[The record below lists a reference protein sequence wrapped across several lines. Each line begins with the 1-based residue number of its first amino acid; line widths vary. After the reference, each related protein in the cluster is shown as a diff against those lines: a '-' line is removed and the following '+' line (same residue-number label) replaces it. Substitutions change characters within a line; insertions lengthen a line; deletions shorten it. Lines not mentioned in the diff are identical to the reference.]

1 MEVSFWNDVWRG
13 IVGSIDGTIYWLVEL
28 LLQLVLDLSNTRV
41 FSQSVINDFA
51 NRIYV
56 ILGLVML
63 FKIIISFIQILIN
76 PDKMDDKEQGVGNVL
91 RRVVISLLL
100 IVLVPSIFSLAMQ
113 IQQYVVVIIPKA
125 ILGTSAGSIESDSDQ
140 NEFMSTG
147 GRIMAFY
154 TYTAFFK
161 YSTPECNDGSIY
173 GTGNDPMAVLVY
185 DVGSAVSHIKDP
197 CLSSTGY
204 NGYKYDYGFP
214 LSTIVGIFLIISL
227 VNIAVA
233 VAIRAIKL
241 GICEFIAPIPIA
253 SYIDPKT
260 SKQAFDNWVSI
271 SIKTYLDLFSRLI
284 ILFFT
289 VFIFITITS
298 DETLNTI
305 TANLGGDTTRKSLV
319 IAALIVGLL
328 QFAKQAPKFISDMLG
343 VKEGFGDIGGMFK
356 GLKGV
361 TGALGTVGAAIGSGI
376 GNYRYARKNK
386 ESVAKALF
394 RGVSGAGAA
403 TIRGG
408 LAVANGKGWR
418 GAFSDNIATTTRNS
432 HRRVNKGAIVRAS
445 RDEYDAA
452 IKSID
457 EDIDNR
463 NANIRNLNLKRSHL
477 TDSINQVE
485 GNLAHFRSNID
496 AIDNQI
502 AMANSRGDT
511 ETASKLATVKAKEEA
526 KYNNLIK
533 LHNQLY
539 DQKAKIDSNI
549 ADEHSEI
556 QKLEKSKNN
565 VPLPISPRENFA
577 TNMFDRATGMSPVS
591 GSSILEASSSLSS
604 MRSTYYTGEA
614 MKKLSEEGS
623 KLKETLSMG
632 ATYSEVA
639 SAYEALRT
647 GQASEVYIGDK
658 KYDRNNSQE
667 LGEVFKKAEKEAAI
681 NYINA
686 VNEGRIQNTT
696 ISEGLKQVY
705 AMLDGLAIDNAT
717 KKELIAQF
725 ESNPGEFFKSL
736 SDVSKRLETEGKRR
750 QAYEREQKPQ
760 N

>member
-1 MEVSFWNDVWRG
+1 MFWEGIFRG
-13 IVGSIDGTIYWLVEL
+13 IIGAIDGTIYWFIEL
-28 LLQLVLDLSNTRV
+28 LLQLVLDLANTQI
-41 FSQSVINDFA
+41 FSQSVINEFA
-51 NRIYV
+51 NRIYI

-76 PDKMDDKEQGVGNVL
+76 PDKMDDKEQGVGNIL
-91 RRVVISLLL
+91 MRVVISLIL
-100 IVLVPSIFSLAMQ
+100 IVLVPSIFSLARQ
-113 IQQYVVVIIPKA
+113 IQSYVIPVIPKV
-125 ILGTSAGSIESDSDQ
+125 ILGTTAGSIDDENSE
-140 NEFMSTG
+140 EFMSTG
-147 GRIMAFY
+147 GRAMAFY
-154 TYTAFFK
+154 TYTAFFN
-161 YSTPECNDGSIY
+161 YSDPSCIDGSIY
-173 GTGNDPMAVLVY
+173 GTGTDPTAVVVY
-185 DVGSAVSHIKDP
+185 DIGSAVAHIDDV
-197 CLSSTGY
+197 CDATG
-204 NGYKYDYGFP
+204 GYKYNHGFP
-214 LSTIVGIFLIISL
+214 MSTIVGIFLIFMLVQIS
-227 VNIAVA
+227 IAI
-233 VAIRAIKL
+233 AIRAIKL

-260 SKQAFDNWVSI
+260 SKQAFDNWVST

-284 ILFFT
+284 IVYFV
-289 VFIFITITS
+289 VFVFMTIVS
-298 DETLNTI
+298 NESLDTI
-305 TANLGGDTTRKSLV
+305 TANLGGDTTRQSLV
-319 IAALIVGLL
+319 IVALIIGLL

-343 VKEGFGDIGGMFK
+343 VKEGMGDIGAMFK
-356 GLKGV
+356 GEGLKGI
-361 TGALGTVGAAIGSGI
+361 TGALGTGLAAIGSGI
-376 GNYRYARKNK
+376 GNYRYARKNG
-386 ESVAKALF
+386 ENIASSLA
-394 RGVSGAGAA
+394 RGVGGATAA
-403 TIRGG
+403 TVRGG
-408 LAVANGKGWR
+408 LAIANGKGWR
-418 GAFSDNIATTTRNS
+418 GSFSDNVGVTTGNS
-432 HRRVNKGAIVRAS
+432 HRRVNKKAIVRAS
-445 RDEYDAA
+445 RDEYAAA

-457 EDIDNR
+457 EDMDNR

-549 ADEHSEI
+549 TDEHSEI

>member
-356 GLKGV
+356 GEGWKGIGKSIGMV
-361 TGALGTVGAAIGSGI
+361 GRALAVPTGAALTATGNFINKRKTGGKIRSALGSAV
-376 GNYRYARKNK
+376 
-386 ESVAKALF
+386 
-394 RGVSGAGAA
+394 AGATSA

-408 LAVANGKGWR
+408 VAALQGKKAGEIIKAGHLR
-418 GAFSDNIATTTRNS
+418 ATKARQNRELDKSNNVGFKDRMKVKTYDLLGIDSPESMSEGKLKAYDRQRSLVATLKRNYNSALEKYADNIDIGSSSQKAYDIFRELIERNGENIMDGNNVELMNILQKVLYRKQITYGDIMTARIAAQQS
-432 HRRVNKGAIVRAS
+432 GSGGADIARALSDSSEIMKGIQS
-445 RDEYDAA
+445 ELWM
-452 IKSID
+452 SSTSG
-457 EDIDNR
+457 
-463 NANIRNLNLKRSHL
+463 NIRD
-477 TDSINQVE
+477 TD
-485 GNLAHFRSNID
+485 GNVFGKLD
-496 AIDNQI
+496 ARDI
-502 AMANSRGDT
+502 
-511 ETASKLATVKAKEEA
+511 
-526 KYNNLIK
+526 
-533 LHNQLY
+533 
-539 DQKAKIDSNI
+539 
-549 ADEHSEI
+549 
-556 QKLEKSKNN
+556 
-565 VPLPISPRENFA
+565 
-577 TNMFDRATGMSPVS
+577 
-591 GSSILEASSSLSS
+591 ASSSLDSDIKNTFSQARSAISEDIVQLNGDNKFNLSS
-604 MRSTYYTGEA
+604 NDQFNSE
-614 MKKLSEEGS
+614 KLFDVF
-623 KLKETLSMG
+623 KDNFKAYDDTLS
-632 ATYSEVA
+632 
-639 SAYEALRT
+639 SAQDKERT
-647 GQASEVYIGDK
+647 QVGTS
-658 KYDRNNSQE
+658 
-667 LGEVFKKAEKEAAI
+667 KEAAAR
-681 NYINA
+681 NS
-686 VNEGRIQNTT
+686 
-696 ISEGLKQVY
+696 IS
-705 AMLDGLAIDNAT
+705 
-717 KKELIAQF
+717 
-725 ESNPGEFFKSL
+725 
-736 SDVSKRLETEGKRR
+736 RR
-750 QAYEREQKPQ
+750 SGS
-760 N
+760 

>member
-204 NGYKYDYGFP
+204 DGYKYDYGFP

-432 HRRVNKGAIVRAS
+432 HRRVNKGAIVRQS
-445 RDEYDAA
+445 RKEYTNQMNELNEKKNTLLEKRENLLMNLEAVGDELAA
-452 IKSID
+452 ERAAGGEGSLRY
-457 EDIDNR
+457 NQLM
-463 NANIRNLNLKRSHL
+463 NVYSNLNAKLQE
-477 TDSINQVE
+477 IE
-485 GNLAHFRSNID
+485 GEDGNGGQLAD
-496 AIDNQI
+496 LEAQI
-502 AMANSRGDT
+502 
-511 ETASKLATVKAKEEA
+511 K
-526 KYNNLIK
+526 
-533 LHNQLY
+533 
-539 DQKAKIDSNI
+539 
-549 ADEHSEI
+549 
-556 QKLEKSKNN
+556 N
-565 VPLPISPRENFA
+565 VPQPITPRRDAVTGAFNR
-577 TNMFDRATGMSPVS
+577 MTGMSSVS
-591 GSSILEASSSLSS
+591 GSSLLEASSALSS
-604 MRSTYYTGEA
+604 MRASYYTGEA

-623 KLKETLSMG
+623 KLKDTLSMG

-647 GQASEVYIGDK
+647 GQASEVTIGGV
-658 KYDRNNSQE
+658 KYNQSNSQQ

-686 VNEGRIQNTT
+686 VSEGKIKNET
-696 ISEGLKQVY
+696 ISEGFKQVY
-705 AMLDGLAIDNAT
+705 GILDGLGVDSST
-717 KKELIAQF
+717 KQELINQF
-725 ESNPGEFFKSL
+725 QSNPGEFFKSL

-750 QAYEREQKPQ
+750 QAYEREQKK
-760 N
+760 NN

>member
-319 IAALIVGLL
+319 IAALIVCLL

-343 VKEGFGDIGGMFK
+343 VKEGFGDIGGMFN

-432 HRRVNKGAIVRAS
+432 HRRVNKGAIVRQS
-445 RDEYDAA
+445 RKEYTNQMNELNEKKNTLLEKRENLLMNLEAVGDELAA
-452 IKSID
+452 ERAAGREGSSRY
-457 EDIDNR
+457 NQLM
-463 NANIRNLNLKRSHL
+463 NVYSNLNAKLQE
-477 TDSINQVE
+477 IE
-485 GNLAHFRSNID
+485 GEDGNGGQLAD
-496 AIDNQI
+496 LEAQI
-502 AMANSRGDT
+502 
-511 ETASKLATVKAKEEA
+511 K
-526 KYNNLIK
+526 
-533 LHNQLY
+533 
-539 DQKAKIDSNI
+539 
-549 ADEHSEI
+549 
-556 QKLEKSKNN
+556 N
-565 VPLPISPRENFA
+565 VPQPITPRRDAVTGAFNR
-577 TNMFDRATGMSPVS
+577 MTGMSSVS
-591 GSSILEASSSLSS
+591 GSSLLEASSALSS
-604 MRSTYYTGEA
+604 MRASYYTGEA

-623 KLKETLSMG
+623 KLKDTLSMG

-647 GQASEVYIGDK
+647 GQASEVTIGGV
-658 KYDRNNSQE
+658 KYNQSNSQQ

-681 NYINA
+681 KYINA
-686 VNEGRIQNTT
+686 VSEGKIKNET
-696 ISEGLKQVY
+696 ISEGFKQVY
-705 AMLDGLAIDNAT
+705 GILDGLGVDSST
-717 KKELIAQF
+717 KQELINQF
-725 ESNPGEFFKSL
+725 QSNPGEFFKSL
-736 SDVSKRLETEGKRR
+736 SDISKRLETEGKRR
-750 QAYEREQKPQ
+750 QAYEREQKK
-760 N
+760 NN

>member
-1 MEVSFWNDVWRG
+1 
-13 IVGSIDGTIYWLVEL
+13 
-28 LLQLVLDLSNTRV
+28 
-41 FSQSVINDFA
+41 
-51 NRIYV
+51 
-56 ILGLVML
+56 
-63 FKIIISFIQILIN
+63 
-76 PDKMDDKEQGVGNVL
+76 MDDKEQGVGNVL

-204 NGYKYDYGFP
+204 DGYKYDYGFP

-432 HRRVNKGAIVRAS
+432 HRRVNKGAIVRQS
-445 RDEYDAA
+445 RKEYTNQMNELNEKKNTLLEKRENLLMNLEAVGDELAA
-452 IKSID
+452 EREAGHEGSLRY
-457 EDIDNR
+457 NQLM
-463 NANIRNLNLKRSHL
+463 NVYSNLNAKLQE
-477 TDSINQVE
+477 IE
-485 GNLAHFRSNID
+485 GEDGNGGQLAD
-496 AIDNQI
+496 LEAQI
-502 AMANSRGDT
+502 
-511 ETASKLATVKAKEEA
+511 K
-526 KYNNLIK
+526 
-533 LHNQLY
+533 
-539 DQKAKIDSNI
+539 
-549 ADEHSEI
+549 
-556 QKLEKSKNN
+556 N
-565 VPLPISPRENFA
+565 VPQPITPRRDAVTGAFNR
-577 TNMFDRATGMSPVS
+577 MTGMSSVS
-591 GSSILEASSSLSS
+591 GSSLLEASSALSS
-604 MRSTYYTGEA
+604 MRASYYTGEA

-623 KLKETLSMG
+623 KLKDTLSMG

-647 GQASEVYIGDK
+647 GQASEVTIGGV
-658 KYDRNNSQE
+658 KYNQSNSQQ

-686 VNEGRIQNTT
+686 VSEGKIKNET
-696 ISEGLKQVY
+696 ISEGFKQVY
-705 AMLDGLAIDNAT
+705 GILDGLGVDSST
-717 KKELIAQF
+717 KQELINQF
-725 ESNPGEFFKSL
+725 QSNPGEFFKSL
-736 SDVSKRLETEGKRR
+736 SDISKRLETEGKRR
-750 QAYEREQKPQ
+750 QAYEREQKK
-760 N
+760 NN

>member
-1 MEVSFWNDVWRG
+1 MVINALRDIGGF
-13 IVGSIDGTIYWLVEL
+13 IDKAIYWFVEL
-28 LLQLVLDLSNTRV
+28 LLQLILDLADTQI
-41 FSQSVINDFA
+41 FSQSVITEFA
-51 NRIYV
+51 NRIYI

-76 PDKMDDKEQGVGNVL
+76 PDKMDDKEQGVGNIL
-91 RRVVISLLL
+91 MRVVISLLL
-100 IVLVPSIFSLAMQ
+100 IVLVPSIFSLARQ
-113 IQQYVVVIIPKA
+113 LQSYIIPIIPKVV
-125 ILGTSAGSIESDSDQ
+125 LGTEAGSTDGDMMNTS
-140 NEFMSTG
+140 
-147 GRIMAFY
+147 GRAMAFY
-154 TYTAFFK
+154 SYTAFFT
-161 YSTPECNDGSIY
+161 YNNPECNDGSIY
-173 GTGNDPMAVLVY
+173 GTGNDPTKVTVY
-185 DVGSAVSHIKDP
+185 DVPSAVTNINKTCPD
-197 CLSSTGY
+197 SSDENGY
-204 NGYKYDYGFP
+204 RYKYDWP
-214 LSTIVGIFLIISL
+214 MSMIVGIYL
-227 VNIAVA
+227 VFMLVQIAVA

-260 SKQAFDNWVSI
+260 SKQAFDNWVST
-271 SIKTYLDLFSRLI
+271 SIKTYLDLFTRLI
-284 ILFFT
+284 VVYFV
-289 VFIFITITS
+289 VFVFMIIVA
-298 DETLNTI
+298 DETFDTI
-305 TANLGGDTTRKSLV
+305 LASVGGDTTRQALVV
-319 IAALIVGLL
+319 IAIIIGLL

-343 VKEGFGDIGGMFK
+343 VKEGMGDIGGMFK
-356 GLKGV
+356 GEGLKGI
-361 TGALGTVGAAIGSGI
+361 TGALGTGLAAIGSGI
-376 GNYRYARKNK
+376 GNYRYARKKGENIA
-386 ESVAKALF
+386 SSLA
-394 RGVSGAGAA
+394 RGVGGATAA
-403 TIRGG
+403 TVRGG
-408 LAVANGKGWR
+408 LAIANGKGWR
-418 GAFSDNIATTTRNS
+418 GSFSDNIGVTTGNS
-432 HRRVNKGAIVRAS
+432 HRRVNKKAIVRAS
-445 RDEYDAA
+445 RDEYADA

-511 ETASKLATVKAKEEA
+511 ETASRLATVKAKEEA

-639 SAYEALRT
+639 SAYQALRT
-647 GQASEVYIGDK
+647 GQASEVYIGGK
-658 KYDRNNSQE
+658 KYDKNNSQE

-686 VNEGRIQNTT
+686 VNDGKIKNET
-696 ISEGLKQVY
+696 ISEGLKQVSGI
-705 AMLDGLAIDNAT
+705 LDGLGVDSSMKQELT
-717 KKELIAQF
+717 KQLKD
-725 ESNPGEFFKSL
+725 NPGEFFKSL
-736 SDVSKRLETEGKRR
+736 SDISKRLETEGKRR